1 MKNLLVSALMLTCL
15 IPVSAQNT
23 ADALRYSSLIPGS
36 TARVAG
42 VGGAFTALGADF
54 SSASINPA
62 GLAMFRSDEM
72 MFTPGIRFSNTDAN
86 FDGTVS
92 NDRASRFNFGNLGIV
107 FNSNRSP
114 NRKWRTFNF
123 GLGYNQVAN
132 YRQNV
137 YWEGSSGGSLLNGW
151 FEEAEAELNAGVDPQ
166 NLYPLG
172 ARLGYNA
179 GAIYYQNGVPS
190 YDFIDDPNAT
200 VARNQSVET
209 YGASNELSMTFA
221 SNYQDRLNI
230 GFSVGMPIVNYRQ
243 ESAYQEADPTGGFAG
258 NVSFFDRLTYTDFV
272 RTSGV
277 GFNAKLG
284 VTFRLNQMIR
294 IGGAYHTPTFY
305 NLTDNFGATFDY
317 TYVDKP
323 DGTNEQ
329 TIMGDDQAD
338 AEPFAYSLTT
348 PGRANFGAAFV
359 IGKNGFISG
368 DVEWIDY
375 SSSRFNL
382 TKNFNDDFTRSL
394 ERNLNNAMSRDFRA
408 VLNYRVGAELAIDV
422 FRLRGGIN
430 LLGKPGE
437 TDNSFN
443 TGLSFGAGLR
453 FDQFYL
459 DLAFRQRTATGAVQ
473 PYTGEGSPKATTD
486 ALNRDVMMTVGFKF

>member
-1 MKNLLVSALMLTCL
+1 MKNLLLPALLLAYFTH
-15 IPVSAQNT
+15 IGAQNT
-23 ADALRYSSLIPGS
+23 ADALRYAALNPGS
-36 TARVAG
+36 TARVAA

-62 GLAMFRSDEM
+62 GIAMFRSDEM
-72 MFTPGIRFSNTDAN
+72 MFTPGLRFSNTDAN
-86 FDGTVS
+86 FNGNTS
-92 NDRASRFNFGNLGIV
+92 NDRANRFNFGNLGIV
-107 FNSNRSP
+107 FNSNRSEK
-114 NRKWRTFNF
+114 RKWRTFNV
-123 GLGYNQVAN
+123 GIGYNQVAN
-132 YRQNV
+132 FRQNV
-137 YWEGSSGGSLLNGW
+137 YWEGNSGGTLLNGW
-151 FEEAEAELNAGVDPQ
+151 FAEAESALLAGADPQ
-166 NLYPLG
+166 SLYPLG

-179 GAIYYQNGVPS
+179 GAIYFQNGVPS
-190 YDFIDDPNAT
+190 YDFVDDPNAL
-200 VARNQSVET
+200 VDRNQQVET

-221 SNYQDRLNI
+221 GNYQDRLNI

-243 ESAYQEADPTGGFAG
+243 EAAYQELDPTGGFQG
-258 NVSFFDRLTYTDFV
+258 NVPFFDRLTYTDFV

-317 TYVDKP
+317 TYVDL
-323 DGTNEQ
+323 TNSGAEQ
-329 TIMGDDQAD
+329 VVSGDDQAD

-382 TKNFNDDFTRSL
+382 TKNFNDDFTRAL
-394 ERNLNNAMSRDFRA
+394 ERNLNNAMARDFRA
-408 VLNYRVGAELAIDV
+408 VLNYRVGAEIAIDV
-422 FRLRGGIN
+422 FRIRGGVN

-437 TDNSFN
+437 TDNGFN
-443 TGLSFGAGLR
+443 TGLSFGGGLR
-453 FDQFYL
+453 FDRFYL
-459 DLAFRQRTATGAVQ
+459 DLAVRQRTATGAVQ
-473 PYTGEGSPKATTD
+473 PYTGDNAPKATTE
-486 ALNRDVMMTVGFKF
+486 AVNRDVMMTVGFRF